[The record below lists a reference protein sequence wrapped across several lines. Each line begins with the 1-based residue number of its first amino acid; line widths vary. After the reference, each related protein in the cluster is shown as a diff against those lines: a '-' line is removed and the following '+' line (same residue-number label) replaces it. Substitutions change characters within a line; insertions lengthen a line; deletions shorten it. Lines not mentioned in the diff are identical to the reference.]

1 VLAFW
6 NEMDRQESRS
16 DYRKDDS
23 PRGGTAQTDEVE
35 KTHNDRRENG
45 KQRETEKSESDF
57 RGRDKA

>member
-1 VLAFW
+1 
-6 NEMDRQESRS
+6 MDRQESRS